1 MHAAAP
7 DTANPEA
14 AARLDDGA
22 YVDPIPTIDWGAVD
36 HACWWIPPGALSLAT
51 VPAYEMQPLAVRRRV
66 SHFEYL
72 HLVQTGLLLEAFFVE
87 RLAILAERTRDPD
100 ARSACLREIREE
112 AGHSL
117 MFVELLRRSDGEPAS
132 PGAGVRVA
140 RSLARRLDPAS
151 ALFWAMT
158 MIGEELPARLTRAVE
173 AGPEEVTMSRV
184 VIAMARVHGAD
195 EAGHAAFARE
205 RCAAATARLPAW
217 RRTALSAVL
226 ALWVAAFE
234 RYLFYP
240 PATLYARA
248 GLVPG
253 AAWRARAHANPVRR
267 ALVARLTA
275 PSVAFLRGLGWTLR
289 EPRQK

>member
-7 DTANPEA
+7 DTVNPEA
-14 AARLDDGA
+14 ATRLDDSA

-36 HACWWIPPGALSLAT
+36 HACWWIPPAALSLAT
-51 VPAYEMQPLAVRRRV
+51 VPMFEMQPLAVRRRV

-140 RSLARRLDPAS
+140 RSFARRLDPAS

-173 AGPEEVTMSRV
+173 AGPEEATMSRV
-184 VIAMARVHGAD
+184 VVAMARVHGAD

-205 RCAAATARLPAW
+205 RCAVATARLPAW
-217 RRTALSAVL
+217 RRTALSGLL

-240 PATLYARA
+240 PAALYARA

-253 AAWRARAHANPVRR
+253 TVWRARALANPVRR
-267 ALVARLTA
+267 ALAARLTA
-275 PSVAFLRGLGWTLR
+275 PSVAFLREIGWTLR